1 MANGLGKCRETSTF
15 DFFGGFRVDVWISV
29 HVNYHSCW
37 LSLLSCFPK
46 LVAWNSQGLPLSVGI
61 GHWFPVIFRGNQSF
75 SWRCPSA
82 RWQVFLLC
90 PGDCCQGTKSLWHCC
105 DWGMLP
111 RKSWVNGW
119 WLDKW
124 FVQINLEWT
133 HTSFP
138 ADSHFVFLR
147 DNLSSAVKTINKEV
161 ERNICVS
168 VCPFL
173 LFSISHVQHHSVLAP
188 FYIDACWSCTQLL
201 LFHCVPTSKA
211 CRDKNFAA
219 AQRYW
224 KQALHVHPSNCW
236 RTYAAIDRLELLM
249 TSVMNHMTTG
259 MHIQVEPKEGRF
271 SE

>member
-1 MANGLGKCRETSTF
+1 MSWNVHFWLFLGGSGRCFDICPHELPFLLVVSSFLLPKTGCMKLTGFAPICGDWTLVSSNFPWKPILFLAVSKCEM
-15 DFFGGFRVDVWISV
+15 G
-29 HVNYHSCW
+29 
-37 LSLLSCFPK
+37 
-46 LVAWNSQGLPLSVGI
+46 GLPTLPWWLLP
-61 GHWFPVIFRGNQSF
+61 GH
-75 SWRCPSA
+75 
-82 RWQVFLLC
+82 QV
-90 PGDCCQGTKSLWHCC
+90 WHCC

-138 ADSHFVFLR
+138 AHSHFVFLR
-147 DNLSSAVKTINKEV
+147 DNLSLAVKTINKEV

-201 LFHCVPTSKA
+201 LFHCVPRPARPAVTRTSRQLSDIGSRRCA
-211 CRDKNFAA
+211 S
-219 AQRYW
+219 Q
-224 KQALHVHPSNCW
+224 
-236 RTYAAIDRLELLM
+236 
-249 TSVMNHMTTG
+249 
-259 MHIQVEPKEGRF
+259 
-271 SE
+271 